1 MARNIA
7 IFLAVAVL
15 WAWLITPSMVTPK
28 SHIDRT
34 SRLNDLRSI
43 TLAILD
49 YEQDNGV
56 FPRSTY
62 KNDGL
67 LSWRV
72 ELLPYLGERKLYEA
86 IDKSV
91 SWDHPKNM
99 QFHNQMPDVFRDPAS
114 ASSSETSYRIVS
126 GAGIGWT
133 NDGPPVSFADIQDGS
148 SNSIAIISI
157 PKNEI
162 NWLAPNTLTIEYA
175 NNAVDFS
182 NRGHCYSFFDGST
195 WDEEPNFDWTG
206 SPFLISDAE

>member
-1 MARNIA
+1 MG
-7 IFLAVAVL
+7 
-15 WAWLITPSMVTPK
+15 TPK
-28 SHIDRT
+28 CHIDRT
-34 SRLNDLRSI
+34 ARLNDLRTL
-43 TLAILD
+43 TLAILK
-49 YEQDNGV
+49 YEQDNGAL
-56 FPRSTY
+56 PRSSHD
-62 KNDGL
+62 NAGL

-72 ELLPYLGERKLYEA
+72 EILPYLGEQELYDK

-91 SWDHPKNM
+91 AWDHLNNV
-99 QFHNQMPDVFRDPAS
+99 QFHDQMPDAFRDPAS
-114 ASSSETSYRIVS
+114 ASSYETSYRIVS
-126 GAGIGWT
+126 GAGTGWT